1 VEKLLASTKFSF
13 QDLKKNLK
21 SQISEKF
28 AIFNR
33 C

>member
-13 QDLKKNLK
+13 QDLKKSLK